1 MSRGAA
7 TSYDTDVFINCPFDD
22 DYKPVFDAVV
32 FAVHDCGFRVRCAL
46 EEEDSGEVRVSKLY
60 NIISECRLSIH
71 DISRTEVSRDSLLPR
86 FNMPLELG
94 VFLGARQYGSGRQ
107 KRKRCLI
114 LDRERYRYQR
124 YISDLAGQD
133 PKAHADDAAKAIQC
147 VRDWLSHHVVKAVTL
162 PGPAAMVGRYKR
174 FKKQLPAILSESG
187 IRPEELIYNDY
198 TTFVVA
204 WLKEHPWG

>member
-1 MSRGAA
+1 VAA
-7 TSYDTDVFINCPFDD
+7 TGYDKNVFINCPFDD
-22 DYKPVFDAVV
+22 DYKPLFDAVV

-46 EEEDSGEVRVSKLY
+46 EEEDSGAVRVTKLY
-60 NIISECRLSIH
+60 KIISECRLSIH

-86 FNMPLELG
+86 SNMPLELG

-107 KRKRCLI
+107 KQKRCLI
-114 LDRERYRYQR
+114 LDRERYRYQQ

-133 PKAHADDAAKAIQC
+133 PKAHHNDTAKAIQC
-147 VRDWLSHHVVKAVTL
+147 VRDWLSHHGNKGVTL
-162 PGPAAMVGRYKR
+162 PGPAAMVSRYRR
-174 FKKQLPAILSESG
+174 FKKQLPAILKASDIKPG
-187 IRPEELIYNDY
+187 ELIYNDY

>member
-1 MSRGAA
+1 VAA
-7 TSYDTDVFINCPFDD
+7 TDYDKNVFINCPFDND
-22 DYKPVFDAVV
+22 FQPLFDAIV

-46 EEEDSGEVRVSKLY
+46 EEEDSGEVRVTKLY
-60 NIISECRLSIH
+60 KIISECRLSIH
-71 DISRTEVSRDSLLPR
+71 DISRTEVSKDSKLPR

-94 VFLGARQYGSGRQ
+94 VFLGARQYGPGKQ
-107 KRKRCLI
+107 KQKRCLI

-133 PKAHADDAAKAIQC
+133 PKAHANDPAKAIQC
-147 VRDWLSHHVVKAVTL
+147 VRDWLSHHGSKGVTL

-174 FKKQLPAILSESG
+174 FNKQLPAILKAAG
-187 IRPEELIYNDY
+187 IKPKELIYNDY

-204 WLKEHPWG
+204 WLKENPWG

>member
-1 MSRGAA
+1 VAA
-7 TSYDTDVFINCPFDD
+7 ISYDKNVFINCPFDD
-22 DYKPVFDAVV
+22 DYKPLFDAVV

-60 NIISECRLSIH
+60 KIISECRLSIH
-71 DISRTEVSRDSLLPR
+71 DISRTEVSKDSKLPR

-94 VFLGARQYGSGRQ
+94 VFLGARAYGSGRQ
-107 KRKRCLI
+107 KQKRCLI

-133 PKAHADDAAKAIQC
+133 PKAHADDPAKAIQC
-147 VRDWLSHHVVKAVTL
+147 VRDWLSHHGNKRVTL
-162 PGPAAMVGRYKR
+162 PGPAAMVGRYNR
-174 FKKQLPAILSESG
+174 FNRQLPAILKEAG
-187 IRPEELIYNDY
+187 IKPKELIYNDY

-204 WLKEHPWG
+204 WLKENPWG

>member
-7 TSYDTDVFINCPFDD
+7 NSYDTDVFINSPFDD

-46 EEEDSGEVRVSKLY
+46 EEEDSGEVRVTKLY
-60 NIISECRLSIH
+60 KIISECRLSIH

-94 VFLGARQYGSGRQ
+94 VFLGAREYGSGRQ

-133 PKAHADDAAKAIQC
+133 PKAHADDPDKAIQC
-147 VRDWLSHHVVKAVTL
+147 VRDWLSHHVVKAVIL

-174 FKKQLPAILSESG
+174 FKKQLPAILRESG
-187 IRPEELIYNDY
+187 IKPGELIYNDY

-204 WLKEHPWG
+204 WLKEHRWG